1 MGIVI
6 PWEPFC
12 LTARFRLDEIKYCWE
27 ATIFFGAFE
36 TSECAYEWFDGIK
49 PLIPEDLEDLG
60 KHVYAYGWRE
70 VWDLEP
76 AHPARCAAR
85 FCLNHCFRLYSSRF
99 PGSAAVAQLAVNE
112 LVVGSN
118 PTRGADDEKNIYS
131 GSDHSCRWRIMAHA
145 TNEVRRRKRK
155 GAHSGAGDHAWSWAR
170 RRPE

>member
-49 PLIPEDLEDLG
+49 PLIPEDIEDLG

-76 AHPARCAAR
+76 VKPMRWV
-85 FCLNHCFRLYSSRF
+85 SS
-99 PGSAAVAQLAVNE
+99 AVA
-112 LVVGSN
+112 VGN
-118 PTRGADDEKNIYS
+118 DLRALIRQS
-131 GSDHSCRWRIMAHA
+131 GRVIPRPNLLIVHS
-145 TNEVRRRKRK
+145 
-155 GAHSGAGDHAWSWAR
+155 S
-170 RRPE
+170 